1 MVNCLQNKKRF
12 YNFLK
17 IFRWKEN
24 YLLKP
29 GRETPIFRL
38 VFNIL
43 LDKLADSEKITNP
56 LRFLQKLEDLL
67 FQEQKRKL
75 SEKAWKRS
83 FFIGGQP
90 RLVQSTGLNKPMD
103 MVKVLYQRRPGP
115 GYFLFWIMKQ
125 THKNKMHQ
133 I

>member
-1 MVNCLQNKKRF
+1 MKRKLSSKAWKRDTYLQVSFQYFIRQIGR
-12 YNFLK
+12 L
-17 IFRWKEN
+17 REN
-24 YLLKP
+24 HKST
-29 GRETPIFRL
+29 E
-38 VFNIL
+38 
-43 LDKLADSEKITNP
+43 

-115 GYFLFWIMKQ
+115 GYFLF
-125 THKNKMHQ
+125 
-133 I
+133 